1 MAFAAITD
9 TDAARPPTLG
19 LYAMNPLTT
28 VLAMLA
34 ATVATGPFLVAAF
47 ALGLYGWPSVLIA
60 LGLGG
65 FAALA
70 LAWRI
75 EAEIKRQDPAWD
87 ERRDCARPFAPVRT
101 RVDDRRDRFDPR
113 HHWRR

>member
-1 MAFAAITD
+1 
-9 TDAARPPTLG
+9 
-19 LYAMNPLTT
+19 MNPLTI

-47 ALGLYGWPSVLIA
+47 TLGHYGWPTVLLA
-60 LGLGG
+60 LGLGA

-70 LAWRI
+70 LAARI

-87 ERRDCARPFAPVRT
+87 ERRDCARPLAVARPRI
-101 RVDDRRDRFDPR
+101 DDRPGRPDQRFDPR
-113 HHWRR
+113 RHWRH